1 LPRTSNAPDAID
13 RFETSA
19 ELALALRQLCE
30 TEPRFAS
37 LFAAYGV
44 PSLRR
49 VAPTLESLLSIVT
62 EQFLS
67 LSAGAAIWARVKA
80 RLGDVT
86 SETVLTCSQDEMLAL
101 GLSRAKAKCFHAA
114 AGSAIDFPSCHL
126 VDARDFRVVLL
137 KVWGIGP
144 WTADVFMLSVL
155 GHADAWPAGDIAL
168 QHAMRD
174 FLSLPERPG
183 VKEMEALSLAWRPY
197 RAAAARLLW
206 SHYRHLKGLA
216 QAPSQ
221 N

>member
-1 LPRTSNAPDAID
+1 LD

-19 ELALALRQLCE
+19 ELALALGRLCE
-30 TEPRFAS
+30 TEPRFAP
-37 LFAAYGV
+37 LLAAYGV

-62 EQFLS
+62 DQFLS
-67 LSAGAAIWARVKA
+67 LSAGAAIWARVRE
-80 RLGDVT
+80 RLGEVT
-86 SETVLTCSQDEMLAL
+86 PEAVTACPPEDLVTL

-114 AGSAIDFPSCHL
+114 AASAIDFASCHL
-126 VDARDFRVVLL
+126 MDARDFRSQLL

-144 WTADVFMLSVL
+144 WTADVFMLSAM

-168 QHAMRD
+168 QHAIRD
-174 FLSLPERPG
+174 FLSLAERPG
-183 VKEMEALSLAWRPY
+183 VKEMETHARPWRPY

-206 SHYRHLKGLA
+206 SHYRHVKGLA